1 MNHPRQDANIHLEMT
16 AGHTKRRAD
25 GHMGVSI
32 VMGDP
37 QNGWFLLGEIH
48 LEMDDLG
55 GSPTGFV
62 FLDGLNPWKSH
73 LEMDEN

>member
-1 MNHPRQDANIHLEMT
+1 
-16 AGHTKRRAD
+16 
-25 GHMGVSI
+25 
-32 VMGDP
+32 MGDP